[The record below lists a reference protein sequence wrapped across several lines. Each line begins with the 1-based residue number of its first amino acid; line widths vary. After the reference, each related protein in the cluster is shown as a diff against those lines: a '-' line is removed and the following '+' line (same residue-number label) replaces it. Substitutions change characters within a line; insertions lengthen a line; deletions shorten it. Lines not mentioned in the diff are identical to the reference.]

1 MAVSVGAIM
10 ASGLALHL
18 GKLWNRGSI
27 VIGVHPGS
35 VGNETEDW
43 ASASYL
49 LHKSYT
55 CLLCIHR

>member
-18 GKLWNRGSI
+18 GKLWNRGDI
-27 VIGVHPGS
+27 VIGVYPGS

-55 CLLCIHR
+55 CLL